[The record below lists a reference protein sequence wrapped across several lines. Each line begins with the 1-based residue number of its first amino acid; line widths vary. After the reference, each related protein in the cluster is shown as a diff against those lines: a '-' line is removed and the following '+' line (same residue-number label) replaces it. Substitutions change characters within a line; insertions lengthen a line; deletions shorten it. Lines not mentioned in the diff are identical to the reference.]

1 MAIDIDEA
9 LKKPVGILED
19 NYSFFVLPLIP
30 AAIDLLTGSVRRPGG
45 MFELFFS
52 AYGLLSFLAFLVGI
66 WVMGGLVRM
75 AEEQLRGGRPDY
87 NVGLQVI
94 SERWA
99 DFTVAA
105 VIIAVGT
112 FVGLLLFIIPGL
124 LWLMFVAFTL
134 PIMVVKNL
142 DAVAAIGESINLVR
156 ENLNDVFLYLL
167 VLVVLMA
174 LVDFVLS
181 LIPYIGGAIATIII
195 DPYAALSVTIAY
207 HQLEGGDF

>member
-9 LKKPVGILED
+9 LKKPVEILED
-19 NYSFFVLPLIP
+19 NYNFFVLPLIP

-45 MFELFFS
+45 TFGLFFS
-52 AYGLLSFLAFLVGI
+52 AYGLLSFLAFLVGV

-94 SERWA
+94 GERWA

-112 FVGLLLFIIPGL
+112 FVGLLLFVIPGL

-156 ENLNDVFLYLL
+156 KNLNDVFLYLL

-181 LIPYIGGAIATIII
+181 LIPHIGGTIAMIII

-207 HQLEGGDF
+207 HQLEGGGF